1 MNCRKCGKKT
11 TVYDSRPANYGIRR
25 RRKCLSCLHRET
37 SIETWEIEVQKTEAH
52 KPQLVPSPH
61 PAKKKTATQKIQK
74 ISSYQNLVMSAEEI
88 TKLTD
93 EELEDLI
100 MSGAVEFDEDEL

>member
-61 PAKKKTATQKIQK
+61 PAKKKRTTAKRQKV
-74 ISSYQNLVMSAEEI
+74 SFEEVANLA
-88 TKLTD
+88 D
-93 EELEDLI
+93 EELEKLI
-100 MSGAVEFDEDEL
+100 MSGSIEFDEDEL